1 MGRIVVVM
9 NRAEA
14 SRDLGIDPAP
24 LRGTSGGSSHTSAGI
39 AVEAPIALTVE
50 AVREWPGVWAVT
62 RTFAGWVLWADA
74 RYPEDAVGSARKLAD
89 SSDLTV
95 TVQGLVCYP

>member
-1 MGRIVVVM
+1 
-9 NRAEA
+9 
-14 SRDLGIDPAP
+14 
-24 LRGTSGGSSHTSAGI
+24 
-39 AVEAPIALTVE
+39 
-50 AVREWPGVWAVT
+50 VWAVT